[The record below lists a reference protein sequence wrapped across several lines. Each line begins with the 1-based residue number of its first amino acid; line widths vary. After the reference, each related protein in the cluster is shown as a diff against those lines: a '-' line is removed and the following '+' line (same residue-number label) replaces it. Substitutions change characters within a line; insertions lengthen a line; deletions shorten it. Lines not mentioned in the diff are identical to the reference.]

1 MGAHSLASNAI
12 LAKSRAMYGRRLTER
27 NYADL
32 LACHSVPE
40 VAAYLKTRTAYADAL
55 ASITPQ
61 AVHRQQLEILLNRR
75 LFDQYAALCRYEMSI
90 GHDFYHYF
98 IIKCDV
104 QEILSCLRYMNG
116 GGAGEYLYAL
126 PAFMQKHS
134 RLDLYRLAAA
144 HTLADLA
151 AALEG
156 TPYQEL
162 ILPFA
167 RNPDFSLEEDGT
179 LEIEAVLTR
188 YVYGQLRAIARE
200 KLQGRDMQEVLEL
213 LQRSSDLE
221 AIVNIYRLKRMLKA
235 DRLYIGRRVFM
246 ELTALSPKQ
255 IDLLLDAAD
264 GPDFL
269 ARLRTTPYGRELDK
283 VHYDYIE
290 EGIGRIQHRWHL
302 KRLRFSTNP
311 SVVMFCYIYLA
322 ENEIR
327 NITHII
333 EGVRYRMTPE
343 EIGGRLI
350 GAG

>member
-12 LAKSRAMYGRRLTER
+12 LAKSRAMYGRRLTGR

-32 LACHSVPE
+32 LACRSVPE
-40 VAAYLKTRTAYADAL
+40 VAAYLKSRTAYAGAL

-61 AVHRQQLEILLNRR
+61 AVHRQQLEVLLNRR

-116 GGAGEYLYAL
+116 GSAGEYLYAL

-151 AALEG
+151 GALEG

-167 RNPDFSLEEDGT
+167 QNPDFSLEEDGT

-188 YVYGQLRAIARE
+188 YVYGQLRVIARE
-200 KLQGRDMQEVLEL
+200 KLQGQDMKEVLEL

-269 ARLRTTPYGRELDK
+269 ARLRATPYGRELDK
-283 VHYDYIE
+283 VQYDYIE

-343 EIGGRLI
+343 EIGGMLI